1 MREIKFRVWH
11 KKENRWLDPW
21 AEEDPMLCLKDFG
34 RGCEVYL
41 YDRQSK
47 DWTNK
52 DCQMDDVAIQQYT
65 GLKDKNGKDIYEGDI
80 IESKYMDTYEI
91 RDENDK
97 FIRWSDYDD
106 KKEHID
112 HYEIKWIM
120 DTVDLHSEYAELYNG
135 FMAVHTKEHRY
146 SGIGGEFKFKN
157 CGAVGVVASRLEIV
171 GNIFEGVDK

>member
-52 DCQMDDVAIQQYT
+52 GCQMDDVVIQQYT
-65 GLKDKNGKDIYEGDI
+65 GLKDKNGVEIYEGDI
-80 IESKYMDTYEI
+80 IQHFAFDEGKTFEVKWCDYEGQWI
-91 RDENDK
+91 GHGAFCEWENS
-97 FIRWSDYDD
+97 I
-106 KKEHID
+106 
-112 HYEIKWIM
+112 
-120 DTVDLHSEYAELYNG
+120 
-135 FMAVHTKEHRY
+135 
-146 SGIGGEFKFKN
+146 
-157 CGAVGVVASRLEIV
+157 IV
-171 GNIFEGVDK
+171 GNIFKGVDK